1 MIDGRYELRVVSL
14 GSICRKKCF
23 FSITACLVSMG
34 QVFRLETM
42 SAGPGSSV
50 SDKGNFFEGMK

>member
-1 MIDGRYELRVVSL
+1 
-14 GSICRKKCF
+14 
-23 FSITACLVSMG
+23 MG
-34 QVFRLETM
+34 QAFRLETM